1 MQKKGDREE
10 KYIFKKNNLLT
21 GFFIF
26 CNFSSYVWLKKS
38 ITPLHDGESRKIF
51 RRCTLRYLLHNALL
65 RFKLVFSFAR
75 DIRLE
80 TSWNETNVLKIYFF
94 NFN

>member
-1 MQKKGDREE
+1 MKKIFFEKKSEFKCDRIL
-10 KYIFKKNNLLT
+10 KT

-38 ITPLHDGESRKIF
+38 ITPLHDRESRKNF

-65 RFKLVFSFAR
+65 HFKLVFSFAR

-80 TSWNETNVLKIYFF
+80 TS
-94 NFN
+94 